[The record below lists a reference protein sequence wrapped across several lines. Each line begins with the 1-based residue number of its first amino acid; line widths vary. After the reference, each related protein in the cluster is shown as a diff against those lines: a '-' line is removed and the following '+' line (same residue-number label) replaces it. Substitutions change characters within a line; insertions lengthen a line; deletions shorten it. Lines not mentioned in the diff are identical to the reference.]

1 MAWVVIPNVPNWEY
15 NNAPED
21 PGVDSPYRALWLKQT
36 NGIRTKTHLDH
47 SDLVYTDVRMV
58 GDTTDATRGEMS
70 KSWCDAQGSEDN
82 IETDMILVFRTTG
95 ANQEVRVGAA
105 RYYDG
110 GWVDYDASIDWG
122 DGTTTSV
129 TGDIVDNAG
138 LVHTFASAG
147 DHTVRVSGP
156 SFHNV
161 NFSPGSQTHGTSMG
175 GNTEA
180 QTDKLIHVLN
190 LGDIGHRKLYGAF
203 RRTRRLQSFT
213 AGHTDLSNCS
223 SLRSFFEYR
232 TWNTNPPQ
240 LTVDLSG
247 MDLSVLIGIK
257 RMNDFFAKVGGNTI
271 INMTNINT
279 TGVLE
284 MYHMFSHMSGGN
296 SPEVTTIDVRPLNTS
311 SVTNMSGMFYDNR
324 SLHTIVGIEDM
335 DVSSNQWFSS
345 MFAQSGNTHTGGAMT
360 SLDLS
365 SWVWQ
370 SASAQYYSY
379 MFDRSFNLTDIIGI
393 ENINV
398 TNLRNTSSLTRILG
412 DGSTGV
418 TLPTS
423 RYDQLLINLA
433 AQTKNQS
440 TQTAHFG
447 SSKYTAGGAAE
458 AARTSLINNDGYAI
472 SDGGAV

>member
-36 NGIRTKTHLDH
+36 NGIRTKTHLGH

-110 GWVDYDASIDWG
+110 GYVDYDASIDWG

-129 TGDIVDNAG
+129 TGDIVNNAG

-161 NFSPGSQTHGTSMG
+161 NFSPGSQSHGTYTG

-203 RRTRRLQSFT
+203 KRTRRLQSFT
-213 AGHTDLSNCS
+213 TGHTDLSNCS
-223 SLRSFFEYR
+223 SLTSFLEHR
-232 TWNTNPPQ
+232 TWNTTPSQ

-247 MDLSVLIGIK
+247 MDLSVLINTKG
-257 RMNDFFAKVGGNTI
+257 MNNFFKKVGGNTI

-279 TGVLE
+279 TGVLG
-284 MYHMFSHMSGGN
+284 MVHMFSQVGYQ
-296 SPEVTTIDVRPLNTS
+296 VTTIDVRPLNTS
-311 SVTNMSGMFYDNR
+311 SVTNMSGMFYDNPT
-324 SLHTIVGIEDM
+324 LHTIVGIEDM

-345 MFAQSGNTHTGGAMT
+345 MFGQSGNTHTGGAMT

-365 SWVWQ
+365 SWDWS
-370 SASAQYYSY
+370 SAKYYSY
-379 MFDRSFNLTDIIGI
+379 MFNRSSSLTDIIGI

-398 TNLRNTSSLTRILG
+398 TNLLNTSSLTQFLG
-412 DGSTGV
+412 YGSSGV

-458 AARTSLINNDGYAI
+458 AARTSLINNDGYSI

>member
-36 NGIRTKTHLDH
+36 NGIRTKTHLGH

-58 GDTTDATRGEMS
+58 GDTTDATRGEMN

-110 GWVDYDASIDWG
+110 GYVDYDASIDWG

-161 NFSPGSQTHGTSMG
+161 NFSPGSQSHGTYTG

-203 RRTRRLQSFT
+203 KRTRRLQSFT

-232 TWNTNPPQ
+232 PWNTNPPQ

-247 MDLSVLIGIK
+247 MDLSVLIGTK
-257 RMNDFFAKVGGNTI
+257 RMSNFFHRVGGNTI

-279 TGVLE
+279 TGVLGME
-284 MYHMFSHMSGGN
+284 HMFSTMDGGN

-311 SVTNMSGMFYDNR
+311 SVTNMSGMFYDNPT
-324 SLHTIVGIEDM
+324 LHTIVGIEDM

-345 MFAQSGNTHTGGAMT
+345 MFGQSGNTHTGGAMT

-365 SWVWQ
+365 SWDWS
-370 SASAQYYSY
+370 SAKYYSY
-379 MFDRSFNLTDIIGI
+379 MFNRSSSLTDIIGI

-398 TNLRNTSSLTRILG
+398 TNLYNTSSLSRILG
-412 DGSTGV
+412 YGSSSV

>member
-1 MAWVVIPNVPNWEY
+1 MTWVVIPNVPNWEY

-36 NGIRTKTHLDH
+36 NGIRTKTHLGH
-47 SDLVYTDVRMV
+47 SDHVYTDVRMV

-156 SFHNV
+156 SFPNV
-161 NFSPGSQTHGTSMG
+161 NFSPGSQTHGTYTG

-203 RRTRRLQSFT
+203 KRTRRLQSFT
-213 AGHTDLSNCS
+213 TGHTDLSNCS
-223 SLRSFFEYR
+223 SLRYFFEHR

-240 LTVDLSG
+240 LTVNLSG
-247 MDLSVLIGIK
+247 MDLSVLINTK
-257 RMNDFFAKVGGNTI
+257 RMSDFFAKVGGNTI

-279 TGVLE
+279 TGVLD
-284 MYHMFSHMSGGN
+284 MNKMFHHMSGGN

-311 SVTNMSGMFYDNR
+311 SVTTMSGMFYNNP

-335 DVSSNQWFSS
+335 DVSSNQYFSS
-345 MFAQSGNTHTGGAMT
+345 MFAQSGNTGGAMT

-365 SWVWQ
+365 SWDWS
-370 SASAQYYSY
+370 SAKYYGY
-379 MFDRSFNLTDIIGI
+379 MFDGSFNLTDIIGI

-398 TNLRNTSSLTRILG
+398 TNLYNTSSLTRILG
-412 DGSTGV
+412 YGSSSV

-458 AARTSLINNDGYAI
+458 TARTSLINNDGYTI

>member
-36 NGIRTKTHLDH
+36 NGIRTKTHLGH

-156 SFHNV
+156 SFPNV
-161 NFSPGSQTHGTSMG
+161 NFSPGSQTHGTYTG

-203 RRTRRLQSFT
+203 KRTRRLQSFT

-232 TWNTNPPQ
+232 PWNTNPPQ

-247 MDLSVLIGIK
+247 MDLSVLIGTK
-257 RMNDFFAKVGGNTI
+257 RMSNFFHRVGGNTI

-279 TGVLE
+279 TGVLGME
-284 MYHMFSHMSGGN
+284 HMFSTMDGGN

-311 SVTNMSGMFYDNR
+311 SVTNMSAMFYNNP

-335 DVSSNQWFSS
+335 DVSSNQWFS
-345 MFAQSGNTHTGGAMT
+345 
-360 SLDLS
+360 
-365 SWVWQ
+365 
-370 SASAQYYSY
+370 
-379 MFDRSFNLTDIIGI
+379 
-393 ENINV
+393 
-398 TNLRNTSSLTRILG
+398 
-412 DGSTGV
+412 
-418 TLPTS
+418 
-423 RYDQLLINLA
+423 
-433 AQTKNQS
+433 
-440 TQTAHFG
+440 
-447 SSKYTAGGAAE
+447 
-458 AARTSLINNDGYAI
+458 
-472 SDGGAV
+472 

>member
-47 SDLVYTDVRMV
+47 SDLIYTDVRMV
-58 GDTTDATRGEMS
+58 GDTTDATRGEMN

-156 SFHNV
+156 SFPNV
-161 NFSPGSQTHGTSMG
+161 NFSPGSQTHGTYTG

-203 RRTRRLQSFT
+203 KRTRRLQSFT

-232 TWNTNPPQ
+232 PWNTNPPQ

-247 MDLSVLIGIK
+247 MDLSVLIGTK
-257 RMNDFFAKVGGNTI
+257 RMSNFFHRVGGNTI

-279 TGVLE
+279 TGVLGME
-284 MYHMFSHMSGGN
+284 HMFSTMDGGN

-311 SVTNMSGMFYDNR
+311 SVTNMSAMFYNNP

-335 DVSSNQWFSS
+335 DVSSNQFFSE
-345 MFAQSGNTHTGGAMT
+345 MFGQNNNTGGAMT

-365 SWVWQ
+365 SWDWS
-370 SASAQYYSY
+370 SAKFYSY
-379 MFDRSFNLTDIIGI
+379 MFSGSFNLTDIIGI

-398 TNLRNTSSLTRILG
+398 TNLYNTSSLSRILG
-412 DGSTGV
+412 YGSSSV

>member
-47 SDLVYTDVRMV
+47 SDLIYTDVRMV
-58 GDTTDATRGEMS
+58 GDTTDATRGEMN

-156 SFHNV
+156 SFPNV
-161 NFSPGSQTHGTSMG
+161 NFSPGSQTHGTYTG

-203 RRTRRLQSFT
+203 KRTRRLQSFT

-232 TWNTNPPQ
+232 PWNTNPPQ

-247 MDLSVLIGIK
+247 MDLSVLIGTK
-257 RMNDFFAKVGGNTI
+257 RMSNFFHRVGGNTI

-279 TGVLE
+279 TGVLGME
-284 MYHMFSHMSGGN
+284 HMFSTMDGGN

-311 SVTNMSGMFYDNR
+311 SVTNMSAMFYNNP

-335 DVSSNQWFSS
+335 DVSSNQFFSE
-345 MFAQSGNTHTGGAMT
+345 MFGQNNTTGGAMT

-365 SWVWQ
+365 SWDWS
-370 SASAQYYSY
+370 SAKFYSY
-379 MFDRSFNLTDIIGI
+379 MFSGSFNLTDIIGI

-398 TNLRNTSSLTRILG
+398 TNLYNTSSLSRILG
-412 DGSTGV
+412 YGSSSV